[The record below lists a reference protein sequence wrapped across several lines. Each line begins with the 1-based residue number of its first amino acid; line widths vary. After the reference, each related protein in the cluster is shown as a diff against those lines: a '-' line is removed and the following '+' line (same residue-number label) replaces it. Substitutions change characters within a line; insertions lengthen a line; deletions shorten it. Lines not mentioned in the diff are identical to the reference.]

1 MSSDIPS
8 AEELERLY
16 AMSSDGS
23 PQKTAQQEPR
33 PTARRVVQRRVAEK
47 AVAGQRAAAERDRL
61 RQEAELERARHQTA
75 MLAEERRQRK
85 IASLADSLT
94 LPAPAPPPQPEPI
107 VVTKTRGPGFVAGFV
122 LGVIAGVVLTW
133 WRSR

>member
-16 AMSSDGS
+16 AMSSDGPS
-23 PQKTAQQEPR
+23 QQSTQQKPR
-33 PTARRVVQRRVAEK
+33 PSARRVVQRRVAE
-47 AVAGQRAAAERDRL
+47 AAGQQVTSQRTASQQDRA
-61 RQEAELERARHQTA
+61 RQAELDRARQQTA
-75 MLAEERRQRK
+75 LLAEERRQRK
-85 IASLADSLT
+85 IASLADSLA
-94 LPAPAPPPQPEPI
+94 LPSAPPPEP
-107 VVTKTRGPGFVAGFV
+107 VVITKTRGPGFVAGFV